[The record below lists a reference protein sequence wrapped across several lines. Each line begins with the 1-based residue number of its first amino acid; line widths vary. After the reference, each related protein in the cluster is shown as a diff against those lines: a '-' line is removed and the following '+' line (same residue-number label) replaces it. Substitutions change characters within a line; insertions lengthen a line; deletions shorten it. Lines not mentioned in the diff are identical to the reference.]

1 MGDFLI
7 QEVNIRLSLREDIQW
22 LQDELLFMQSFL
34 KDAEEK
40 KSGDQRV
47 RQWVSEINSIANDI
61 VSILETYGFESVKG
75 DDDGFASHL
84 KACTCICRKETKFYK
99 FGKEIQSLMQRIM
112 DISRKRETYGIR
124 DINKA
129 REGPSYNNETLEML
143 ERMTERD
150 LESHLRHLLEEKK
163 YLMVVDDVWHRESWE
178 SLKRAFPNSKN
189 GSRVIITTHK
199 EDVAKRADN
208 KGFVHRLRF
217 LSQEESWDLFCR
229 KLLAVRAMVSA
240 MERLAKDMVDKCG
253 GLPLAIVVLS
263 GLLLHKR
270 GLEEWQMVKDHLWQN
285 IKDDSIEISYILSS
299 SYNDLSTVLKKYFL
313 YFGVFQKIKWSVL
326 EI

>member
-1 MGDFLI
+1 
-7 QEVNIRLSLREDIQW
+7 
-22 LQDELLFMQSFL
+22 
-34 KDAEEK
+34 
-40 KSGDQRV
+40 
-47 RQWVSEINSIANDI
+47 
-61 VSILETYGFESVKG
+61 
-75 DDDGFASHL
+75 
-84 KACTCICRKETKFYK
+84 
-99 FGKEIQSLMQRIM
+99 
-112 DISRKRETYGIR
+112 
-124 DINKA
+124 
-129 REGPSYNNETLEML
+129 
-143 ERMTERD
+143 
-150 LESHLRHLLEEKK
+150 
-163 YLMVVDDVWHRESWE
+163 MVVDDVWHKESWE

-199 EDVAKRADN
+199 EDVAERADN
-208 KGFVHRLRF
+208 KSFVHRLRF

-240 MERLAKDMVDKCG
+240 MKRPAKDMVNKCG

-263 GLLLHKR
+263 GLLSHKR

-285 IKDDSIEISYILSS
+285 IKDDSIEISYILSL